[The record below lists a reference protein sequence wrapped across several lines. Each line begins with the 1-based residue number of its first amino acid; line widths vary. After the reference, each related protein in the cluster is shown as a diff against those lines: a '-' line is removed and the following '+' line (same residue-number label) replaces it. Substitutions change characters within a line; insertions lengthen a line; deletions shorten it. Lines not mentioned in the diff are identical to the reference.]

1 MFKYK
6 NKYKD
11 NKSFNDKVDELMDKQ
26 YDLAVTPQ
34 DFDVSSLYDMFMKHN
49 ALIREECNSIEEQ
62 SSVEEQSSIEEHSD
76 NIPALTA
83 ELKEL
88 LYQEEKLSSFS
99 VLDEAVTMLGELGH
113 DPLEIIEAMEDLI
126 DIMRDDE
133 SRGNQ

>member
-6 NKYKD
+6 DKYN
-11 NKSFNDKVDELMDKQ
+11 NKSFATKVDDLMGKQ

-34 DFDVSSLYDMFMKHN
+34 DFDVSDLYDMFMKHN
-49 ALIREECNSIEEQ
+49 ALIREEH
-62 SSVEEQSSIEEHSD
+62 SSIEEHSD

-133 SRGNQ
+133 SRGNK